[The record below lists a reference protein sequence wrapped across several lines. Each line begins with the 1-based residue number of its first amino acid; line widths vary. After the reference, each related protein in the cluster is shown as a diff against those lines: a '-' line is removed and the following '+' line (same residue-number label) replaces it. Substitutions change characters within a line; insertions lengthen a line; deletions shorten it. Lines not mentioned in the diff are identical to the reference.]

1 MISTDKHKGQHNSKS
16 FTHCPICGSD
26 VFVGELFCEKCGMRI
41 HSHQL
46 KENLK
51 EVDRQNRQHSAVT
64 NLNQS
69 SVRRYGMHTLSE
81 RPDLRMVI
89 DKCKSSHKTPYS
101 KNVIEDLRN
110 RVLDDISNII
120 ADDVTAETIFES
132 LGIRFIETRDFG
144 LDRCTEAVKEIFNLG
159 VLMSWAHLSIEQRAE
174 LAGVYAKEVAE
185 AFELVS
191 YKGLWIEEL
200 EQNVLGYN
208 TGDGKIH
215 MSISLIL
222 NPKVSPFTIIDT
234 ITHESR
240 HQYQFEVVTEGF
252 HNVPEDV
259 AKEWA
264 IAFQIYHNDAESCC
278 YDPWGYHYSAIE
290 IDARYAGETVVR
302 NVTHDLFNMK
312 SAEGKKV
319 IDRQQLRKC
328 LIKEGYTGELL
339 NQTIENLLKL
349 DGNAAEMLRSW
360 LEYGTAPEFNN
371 IEGVDSAYLR
381 EHLKMKNPAI
391 ILSYGLLMNNPL
403 HSSKLLKS
411 MSNNQYNNRAVSKA
425 NLRSRYI
432 FYYERDYE
440 NAKDAIYYGNR
451 TIYDKLYWYGDWGYT
466 NGHDHAWR
474 VDLYDD
480 LTQEELEYAVGHIRE
495 HNGLYYKD

>member
-1 MISTDKHKGQHNSKS
+1 MISTDKYKGQHNSKS

-101 KNVIEDLRN
+101 KNVIEGLRN

-144 LDRCTEAVKEIFNLG
+144 LDKCTEAVKEIFNLG
-159 VLMSWAHLSIEQRAE
+159 VLMSWAHLSFEQKAE
-174 LAGVYAKEVAE
+174 LAGVYAKEVAR

-191 YKGLWIEEL
+191 YEGLWIEEL
-200 EQNVLGYN
+200 EPNVLGYN

-222 NPKVSPFTIIDT
+222 NPEVSPFTIIDT

-264 IAFQIYHNDAESCC
+264 IAFQIYHNDVGPCC
-278 YDPWGYHYSAIE
+278 YDPWGYFYSPVE
-290 IDARYAGETVVR
+290 IDARYAAETVIR
-302 NVTHDLFNMK
+302 NITQFLFNIKHTNKK
-312 SAEGKKV
+312 SL
-319 IDRQQLRKC
+319 IDSQQLRYR
-328 LIKEGYTGELL
+328 LIQEGYTGELL
-339 NQTIENLLKL
+339 DQTTQNLLKL
-349 DGNAAEMLRSW
+349 KGTAAEMLDSW
-360 LEYGTAPEFNN
+360 LEYGIAPKFDN
-371 IEGVDSAYLR
+371 IYGLDSTFLR
-381 EHLKMKNPAI
+381 EQLKMKDPAI
-391 ILSYGLLMNNPL
+391 ILSYGLLIDNPL
-403 HSSKLLKS
+403 QNSRYLKS
-411 MSNNQYNNRAVSKA
+411 LLNRQSNKYASKA